1 MTERIELTL
10 AEDCHLGRAGQRVT
24 VAGNYIQAALQ
35 PGDVHDP
42 TEMPNYLA
50 GYRPFDFRADEA
62 SPPVLVDKDQDKFRN
77 FASDDTF
84 RRVDVKTSIQ
94 GAIPEVDPSSSLSQ
108 YKVVERLLGAF
119 IPTQT
124 ESQANAN
131 YRPRQVA
138 AAKIARKVKL
148 DRELDV
154 WGFLATTGNWT
165 ANNVFALGGGFQW
178 GNLTTTGQGVNSD
191 PIFDLQNLIVQSA
204 QYVSANWFNP
214 KTAFAF
220 LRHPNVRT
228 HMRQLL
234 GDGAVSDTLN
244 QIRSAGTNGQSVDFV
259 IPGLPPFKVCASKV
273 KNETTGNL
281 DYILPDGD
289 LIAATVPPG
298 VPQDGEEI
306 ATTYTFRRRG
316 PSGVGFEAREFF
328 LDARGSQG
336 GTMVVCSM
344 ADIAVMTG
352 SNCGG
357 IITGVLQ

>member
-1 MTERIELTL
+1 MERIELTL
-10 AEDCHLGRAGQRVT
+10 AEDCGLGRAGQRVT
-24 VAGNYIQAALQ
+24 VRGEYIQAALQ

-42 TEMPNYLA
+42 TELPSYLA
-50 GYRPFDFRADEA
+50 GYRPMGFRTDEV
-62 SPPVLVDKDQDKFRN
+62 SPPILVDNDSDKFRN

-94 GAIPEVDPSSSLSQ
+94 GAIPEVDPSSTLNT

-119 IPTQT
+119 IPRQT
-124 ESQANAN
+124 ESQTGNN

-138 AAKIARKVKL
+138 AAKVGRKIKL

-154 WGFLATTGNWT
+154 WSLFGTTGNWT
-165 ANNVFALGGGFQW
+165 AGNVFPLAAGFQW
-178 GNLTTTGQGVNSD
+178 ANLLSTGQGVNSD
-191 PIFDLQNLIVQSA
+191 PIFDVQNLIVQSA
-204 QYVSANWFNP
+204 QEVNAFWFNV
-214 KTAFAF
+214 KTAFGF
-220 LRHPNVRT
+220 LRHPNVRS

-234 GDGAVSDTLN
+234 GDSAVDGT
-244 QIRSAGTNGQSVDFV
+244 IRNVNNAGINGNSVDFV

-281 DYILPDGD
+281 DYICPDGD
-289 LIAATVPPG
+289 VFGVTVPGG
-298 VPQDGEEI
+298 VPTDGEEI
-306 ATTYTFRRRG
+306 ATSYTFRRKG
-316 PSGVGFEAREFF
+316 PSGVGFETREFY

-336 GTMVVCSM
+336 GTMVVASM

-357 IITGVLQ
+357 VITGALQ